1 MGVYRWYLIFPLIV
15 YSALSFSATRSQ
27 IINVP
32 SFLMSRSANV
42 EQLTDAQCQARPVL
56 YDYSMS
62 EWVQK
67 GLDFYALY
75 KGCIYLQISS
85 TGLCATGDKCYGNWE
100 PVKAYVKP
108 DGGDTGDTGGGDS
121 GGDTGDSGGGST
133 EPSNPGVTP
142 PVNPPVN
149 PDGSSTVRQLY
160 DQYDNCS
167 IQLSSY
173 PKPNFD
179 DYDPSVDYNYNA
191 QVKQCNSVLDRL
203 TSLIKSGSVN
213 GATDDYDFITGDGSG
228 GFYKCKKNPYT
239 PQEWADQGKLYPGP
253 VLGSQL
259 VKNREREI
267 GYNCHIVD
275 GKNKCDWHLNFN
287 YGTDNGHGTSVC
299 NSVYTSSLNPGES
312 GGSGGGS
319 DGGSCP
325 DGQVHFP
332 GQGCSVLQCPPGYH
346 AVNGDTPSSNPY
358 CAPGSGSTGLPD
370 TGSSGGDTDS
380 GDDSEPG
387 LSTPSLD
394 IPDLTLAP
402 LWNIWPSARDFK
414 LTLPAAQCPVFNI
427 EVFGTTHKI
436 DTFCTLF
443 TPDIIAII
451 RAICILTASIIS
463 FVIVLRS

>member
-1 MGVYRWYLIFPLIV
+1 MGVYRWYLLFSLVVFSSISHAADCPAGVHVPAGTYKPYYNVANSSGTFDHFINLGGCE
-15 YSALSFSATRSQ
+15 YSS
-27 IINVP
+27 P
-32 SFLMSRSANV
+32 SGGAESSDGSYAS
-42 EQLTDAQCQARPVL
+42 
-56 YDYSMS
+56 Y
-62 EWVQK
+62 
-67 GLDFYALY
+67 GDFVSTGKPA
-75 KGCIYLQISS
+75 KEGSPISS
-85 TGLCATGDKCYGNWE
+85 PQTTDTNPDDGDDN
-100 PVKAYVKP
+100 P
-108 DGGDTGDTGGGDS
+108 DI
-121 GGDTGDSGGGST
+121 
-133 EPSNPGVTP
+133 TP
-142 PVNPPVN
+142 PVNPPVKPPVL
-149 PDGSSTVRQLY
+149 PDSSSVRQLY

-319 DGGSCP
+319 GGGSCP
-325 DGQVHFP
+325 DGQVYFP
-332 GQGCSVLQCPPGYH
+332 GQGCNVLQCPPGYH
-346 AVNGDTPSSNPY
+346 AVNGDTPSSSPY

-380 GDDSEPG
+380 GDDSGPG

-394 IPDLTLAP
+394 IPDLTLSP